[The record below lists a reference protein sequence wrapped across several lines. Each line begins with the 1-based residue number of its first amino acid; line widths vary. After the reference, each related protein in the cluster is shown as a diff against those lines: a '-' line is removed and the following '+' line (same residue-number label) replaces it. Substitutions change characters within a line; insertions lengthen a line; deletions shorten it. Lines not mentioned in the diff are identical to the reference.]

1 MPANGRHYQNSG
13 SDRDPQNLY
22 ETGIRRL
29 LGGDEQGALK
39 CFKDIYEVDYTFRDV
54 AQIVEDSSTEADW
67 AAELRARIRERGGE

>member
-1 MPANGRHYQNSG
+1 
-13 SDRDPQNLY
+13 
-22 ETGIRRL
+22 L